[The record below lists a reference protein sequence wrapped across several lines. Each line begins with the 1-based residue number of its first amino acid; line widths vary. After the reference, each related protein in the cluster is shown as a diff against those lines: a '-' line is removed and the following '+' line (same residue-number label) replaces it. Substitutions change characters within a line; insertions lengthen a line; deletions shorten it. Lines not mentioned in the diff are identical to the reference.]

1 MENIFGRPSFA
12 YDLIYR
18 PKETA
23 FLRAARE
30 AGFVAANGA
39 GMKIPARIFLDAIDD
54 MLLVQDQTVI
64 RIGVATDVV
73 GMEDFWITNA
83 GGVRR

>member
-1 MENIFGRPSFA
+1 MR
-12 YDLIYR
+12 
-18 PKETA
+18 
-23 FLRAARE
+23 
-30 AGFVAANGA
+30 
-39 GMKIPARIFLDAIDD
+39 IPARVFLDPIDD